1 MYRRAVLS
9 CVSTRRTGTFP
20 PRVRRL
26 FLTILWLLFALPSP
40 AGEVA
45 SSRVQRVSFQG
56 RDYVKV
62 SSWAPIAG
70 LTARWLV
77 PDKELQLY
85 NSKVTLHL
93 SHDSRRFRCN
103 GVWVWLSAPIIMKD
117 REALIPY
124 LDIGT
129 TINPILSPTPA
140 KRPVRVICLDAG
152 HGGDDTGNRHG
163 GRVEKDYTLLLAKE
177 VGRLLT
183 RAGYTVIHTRTGD
196 RRVDRSDRPGKARQ
210 AQADLFLSLH
220 YNAAEV
226 PSAQGAEVYSLT
238 PMGASSTN
246 AGGEG
251 ADSPSYAGNRWDE
264 RNMQLAFFLQKA
276 ISQKLGREDRGARRA
291 RFEVLREAT
300 MPAVLIEGGFMSN
313 PSELRWI
320 TTGAERTRL
329 AQAIVDGVGSY
340 QKWIGATSPT
350 LKK

>member
-1 MYRRAVLS
+1 MCRHTVLS
-9 CVSTRRTGTFP
+9 CLTPRHPGTFP

-26 FLTILWLLFALPSP
+26 FLIILWLLFAHASQ
-40 AGEVA
+40 AGEAA
-45 SSRVQRVSFQG
+45 SPRVQRVSFQG

-62 SSWAPIAG
+62 SSWAPVAG

-77 PDKELQLY
+77 PDKELQLF

-124 LDIGT
+124 LDIST
-129 TINPILSPTPA
+129 TVNPILSPTPSR
-140 KRPVRVICLDAG
+140 RPPRIICLDAG

-163 GRVEKDYTLLLAKE
+163 GRLEKEYTLLLTRE
-177 VGRLLT
+177 VGKLLT
-183 RAGYTVIHTRTGD
+183 RAGYSVIYTRTTD
-196 RRVDRSDRPGKARQ
+196 RRVDRADRPLKARQ
-210 AQADLFLSLH
+210 TQADLFLSLH

-226 PSAQGAEVYSLT
+226 PSAQGVEVYSLT
-238 PMGASSTN
+238 PAGASSTN

-264 RNMQLAFFLQKA
+264 RNMQLAFFLQKSL
-276 ISQKLGREDRGARRA
+276 SQKLGREDRGARRA

-313 PSELRWI
+313 PTELRWI
-320 TTGAERTRL
+320 TSSAERTRL
-329 AQAIVDGVGSY
+329 AQAIVDGVASY
-340 QKWIGATSPT
+340 QKWIGA
-350 LKK
+350 K